1 MDIIVKELKD
11 IKEILLQKVNKT
23 TIGAIPIPF
32 LKTQARNFDDIDNIE
47 LEIPKFIQSRIG
59 NTKEEYPLY
68 YEFIT
73 ERIISLDGESF
84 VIKNVKTDDSKNIK
98 TIKAYGLEKR
108 LEKNNF
114 VMSNKGLALVDKNL
128 NDEVYS
134 FDECLYKD
142 TGWKLGH
149 IDHDV
154 RYMENGEPKIRMQED
169 TNTSYYSFITET
181 IAEQFCCVPVFDRK
195 NKLINLFSLDGFGDR
210 LGIILS
216 KDNYIQSKE
225 RTDDS
230 SDIIT
235 QLVLEGND
243 EKCIVEDA
251 NPTGFNYIENYSYFI
266 EIGEMS
272 KELQNALNKFEEL
285 TIERTKT
292 WKELTQKKEELWYDL
307 SNKQTNEN
315 IILAQI
321 EQYENIIKAYED
333 LEDDETSYDFTD
345 YENNLYNLREEQA
358 QLSSD
363 IATLEEQYEIISNDI
378 NNINKLLRRET
389 STDKDGNL
397 LFTQELL
404 DELKDFTYR
413 ETYSDDS
420 FVDAS
425 ELIKTG
431 KQQLELKCRPTTTF
445 SISSIDFTKRLVNN
459 RFRQN
464 WNGRIGLGDVVILYD
479 KKTKVETYIYLVGWE
494 KNYSDGNL
502 NLTFSNKKTNQDSS
516 KKISDLLRESKNNKK
531 IIQTNKW
538 LWNNQKYGKVESD
551 LISDIDLNIGKEP
564 PDATDSKY
572 IKEIKLDVT
581 EITLSD
587 GEKYILTPTII
598 PENAKNR
605 ELLWISSNENIAI
618 VKDGIIE
625 ALDYG
630 KCIITVLSK
639 DNNKSASCVV
649 KVGETDGEEQEIKVT
664 GIRLSD
670 SNLLLDKNESKYLV
684 ASVVPLDATN
694 QNITYYS
701 ENTSIATVDNDGLVT
716 GVSSGT
722 CRINAVS
729 SENANI
735 KTSCLVNVS
744 SRETQLDYI
753 NLNGALLLGD
763 DRIHNMNDNEFFN
776 GLSVIAKEGISANYF
791 YEDMNI
797 NLYPQNPTCIIT
809 MLGINDLTSL
819 GILHYK
825 TLLSKLKQKYPSKK
839 IFGILELPVGTN
851 YKDDIYNYATINSN
865 IEKFNTELKTYCELE
880 GINIINVSSG
890 LVVDG
895 LLNATYSKN
904 GYYLT
909 NNGYKLLRNNI
920 SSQVLDI
927 LNRKEEIPDDNTD
940 SDTTEKDLCKERK
953 LIIARA
959 EEIVKMCQDK
969 KAWYSQYS
977 RTVDWNNKQIIKYSS
992 ETITSQKV
1000 TKKHDQPA
1008 WAVGKAYGFDCSSFV
1023 GVCYQAAGY
1032 DFMKG
1037 LSCTSGSLQS
1047 MAKKHNA
1054 KAWRY
1059 VDTQFEEAI
1068 PGDIVM
1074 FAYDD
1079 TPTKKYT
1086 VTKDNM
1092 FTIATHHTAIYMG
1105 DEYIAEAIGY
1115 KYGIQKRK
1123 RKPNDKWYFFRIEEL
1138 QKADLIGD
1146 NSENSTQ
1153 EGTNCFNESGTIDGN
1168 KYIYKFEKARCTA
1181 YGTTQSKGPGG
1192 KLEIGKSCG
1201 CHNMAYGTKLY
1212 IPALKGKFGNK
1223 DGIYICRDTG
1233 GYTTDFDLLIANN
1246 EKSAEKLLGNPI
1258 NTDVYVLEWGTGPL
1272 SWSFTEAI
1280 EWCNDYYG
1288 VGAFHTS
1295 WTYYM
1300 KYGGCTINFWKF
1312 KDDDKDIKSESWYD
1326 KL

>member
-47 LEIPKFIQSRIG
+47 LEIPKFIQSQIG
-59 NTKEEYPLY
+59 KTKEEYPLY

-154 RYMENGEPKIRMQED
+154 RYMENGEPKIRIQED

-363 IATLEEQYEIISNDI
+363 IATLEKQYEIISNDI

-389 STDKDGNL
+389 STDKNGNL

-445 SISSIDFTKRLVNN
+445 SISSVDFTKRLVNN

-494 KNYSDGNL
+494 KNYDEGSL
-502 NLTFSNKKTNQDSS
+502 NLTFSNKKTNQDST
-516 KKISDLLRESKNNKK
+516 KKISDLLRESKNNKN

-538 LWNNQKYGKVESD
+538 LWNNQKYGKVETD

-564 PDATDSKY
+564 PEITDSKY

-598 PENAKNR
+598 PENAQNR
-605 ELLWISSNENIAI
+605 ELIWISSNENIAI
-618 VKDGIIE
+618 VKDGVIE

-639 DNNKSASCVV
+639 DNNKSASCTV
-649 KVGETDGEEQEIKVT
+649 KIGNYDENQQEINVT
-664 GIRLSD
+664 GIRLSS
-670 SNLLLDKNESKYLV
+670 SNLILDKNESKYLV

-701 ENTSIATVDNDGLVT
+701 EDTSIATVDETGLVT

-776 GLSVIAKEGISANYF
+776 GLSVIAKEGINATYF

-797 NLYPQNPTCIIT
+797 NLYPQNPTCVIT

-819 GILHYK
+819 GMLYYK
-825 TLLSKLKQKYPSKK
+825 NLLSKLKQRYPSKK
-839 IFGILELPVGTN
+839 IFVAQELPVGVN
-851 YKDDIYNYATINSN
+851 YKDDIYSYATINSN

-895 LLNATYSKN
+895 LLNLTYSKN

-920 SSQVLDI
+920 SSQVLDV
-927 LNRKEEIPDDNTD
+927 LNQKEELPSYDENNTEQN
-940 SDTTEKDLCKERK
+940 SLCKERQ

-959 EEIVKMCQDK
+959 EEIVKMCQNK
-969 KAWYSQYS
+969 KAWYSQYN
-977 RTVDWNNKQIIKYSS
+977 RTTDWNNKQIIRYSS
-992 ETITSQKV
+992 ETISSQGV
-1000 TKKHDQPA
+1000 KKTYSQPS

-1032 DFMKG
+1032 DFAKG
-1037 LSCTSGSLQS
+1037 LSCAGGTLQS
-1047 MAKKHNA
+1047 MAKKHKA
-1054 KAWRY
+1054 LAWRY
-1059 VDTQFEEAI
+1059 IDTQFEQAL

-1074 FAYDD
+1074 FANDSV
-1079 TPTKKYT
+1079 T

-1092 FTIATHHTAIYMG
+1092 FSCKTHHTAIYMG
-1105 DEYIAEAIGY
+1105 EGYIAEAIGY
-1115 KYGIQKRK
+1115 TSGIQKRK
-1123 RKPNDKWYFFRIEEL
+1123 RKTNDKWFFFRIEEL

-1146 NSENSTQ
+1146 TSNNSTQ
-1153 EGTNCFNESGTIDGN
+1153 EGTNCFDESGTIDGN
-1168 KYIYKFEKARCTA
+1168 NYIYRFANARCTA
-1181 YGTTQSKGPGG
+1181 YGSSATTGAGG
-1192 KLEIGKSCG
+1192 NLEIGKTCG
-1201 CHNMAYGTKLY
+1201 CHNLPYGTKLY
-1212 IPALKGKFGNK
+1212 IPALKGKFGNST
-1223 DGIYICRDTG
+1223 GIYTCRDTG
-1233 GYTTDFDLLIANN
+1233 GYTTDFDLLIAST
-1246 EKSAEKLLGNPI
+1246 ESKAESLLGNPI
-1258 NTDVYVLEWGTGPL
+1258 NTDVYVLKWGDGKVA
-1272 SWSFTEAI
+1272 WSFTEAI
-1280 EWCNDYYG
+1280 EWCNKYYG
-1288 VGAFHTS
+1288 VGYFHTS

-1312 KDDDKDIKSESWYD
+1312 KDDDKDIKSESWYN